1 MWFDKNESLYPASRV
16 AFIFWEH
23 ARINCPEHLFEKTS
37 KYSFI
42 CSPIPRS
49 FHCGDTNKINLAEQ
63 KGQRKHCDTLFY
75 QLWFVPQEFL
85 LVHVCTLNT

>member
-49 FHCGDTNKINLAEQ
+49 FHCGDKQN
-63 KGQRKHCDTLFY
+63 
-75 QLWFVPQEFL
+75 QLGRAKRTV
-85 LVHVCTLNT
+85 